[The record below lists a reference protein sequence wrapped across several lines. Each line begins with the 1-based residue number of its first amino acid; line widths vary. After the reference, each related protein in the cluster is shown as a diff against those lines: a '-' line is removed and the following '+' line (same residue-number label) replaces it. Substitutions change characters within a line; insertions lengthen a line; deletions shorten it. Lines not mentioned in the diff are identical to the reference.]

1 MTRSLL
7 SRTFLLISALVLVT
21 TAAWLVTFRLSQT
34 EPRARELAQLA
45 ASVVNITRAA
55 LLAADPDKRADL
67 FVELGTRE
75 GIRLLPAEESDEV
88 EPLPDSRFFQLVLQ
102 ELTTRLGP
110 RTRLALKVDGVAGL
124 WVSFHLDQQEE
135 DEYWVILSRERADN
149 AIAWHWISWGLVA
162 LVLALAVAWF
172 IVSRITRPLRALGD
186 AAESVGRGRMPD
198 PLPET
203 GAEELKQ
210 LAAAFNRMAS
220 DLTQHEQERAEVL
233 AGISHDLRTPLTRLR
248 LEAEISI
255 ADPAT
260 QQAVIGDIEQMEAVI
275 SQFLDYARGDAGE
288 APSDCDVAGL
298 LQALAEREAAGGRP
312 LVTAIAADLPGMTVR
327 PKALLRAITNLV
339 ENAHKYGDGEVS
351 LAARR
356 EDRKLV
362 IEIADR
368 GTGIPAAQAERL
380 KRPFTRLEAARSN
393 ATGTGLGLAIVN
405 RIAHLHGG
413 QLDLLPRPGG
423 GLLARLSLPLR

>member
-55 LLAADPDKRADL
+55 LLAADPEKRADL

-88 EPLPDSRFFQLVLQ
+88 EPLPDSRFFQLVQQ
-102 ELTTRLGP
+102 ELTARLGP

-124 WVSFHLDQQEE
+124 WVSFHLDQLEE

-186 AAESVGRGRMPD
+186 AAESVGRGRMPA

-288 APSDCDVAGL
+288 AASACDVTDL
-298 LQALAEREAAGGRP
+298 LQTLAEREAAGGRP
-312 LVTAIAADLPGMTVR
+312 LVTAIATDLPGMTVR
-327 PKALLRAITNLV
+327 PKALLRAVTNLV

-351 LAARR
+351 LAARQ
-356 EDRKLV
+356 EDHRLV
-362 IEIADR
+362 IEVADR
-368 GTGIPAAQAERL
+368 GSGIPADQAERL

-393 ATGTGLGLAIVN
+393 ATGTGLGLAIVS

-423 GLLARLSLPLR
+423 GLIARLTLPIK

>member
-21 TAAWLVTFRLSQT
+21 TAAWLVTFRLAQT

-55 LLAADPDKRADL
+55 LIAADPDKRADL

-75 GIRLLPAEESDEV
+75 GIRLLPAEDSDEV
-88 EPLPDSRFFQLVLQ
+88 EPLPDNRFFQLVLE
-102 ELTTRLGP
+102 ELTARLGP

-124 WVSFHLDQQEE
+124 WVSFHLDEQEE

-149 AIAWHWISWGLVA
+149 AVAWHWISWGLVA
-162 LVLALAVAWF
+162 LVLALAVAWL
-172 IVSRITRPLRALGD
+172 IVSRITRPLRALGE
-186 AAESVGRGRMPD
+186 AAAAVGRGRMPE
-198 PLPET
+198 PLPER

-210 LAAAFNRMAS
+210 LAAAFNQMAS
-220 DLTQHEQERAEVL
+220 DLNQHERERAEVL

-255 ADPAT
+255 ADESA

-288 APSDCDVAGL
+288 TPVAMDL
-298 LQALAEREAAGGRP
+298 EAMLHSLVEREGARGRP
-312 LVTAIAADLPGMTVR
+312 VDAHIAPLPAFTGR

-339 ENAHKYGDGEVS
+339 ENAHKYGQGQVS
-351 LAARR
+351 LSAQPA
-356 EDRKLV
+356 DHQII
-362 IEIADR
+362 IEVADR
-368 GTGIPAAQAERL
+368 GPGIPPDQAEHL

-393 ATGTGLGLAIVN
+393 TTGTGLGLAIVN
-405 RIAHLHGG
+405 RIAQLHGG
-413 QLDLLPRPGG
+413 QLDLMPRPGG
-423 GLLARLSLPLR
+423 GLLARLSLPVK